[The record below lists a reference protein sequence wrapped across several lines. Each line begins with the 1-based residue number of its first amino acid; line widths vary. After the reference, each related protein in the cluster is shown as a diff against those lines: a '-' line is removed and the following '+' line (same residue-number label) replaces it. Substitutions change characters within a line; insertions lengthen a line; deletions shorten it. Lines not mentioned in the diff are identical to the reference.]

1 MLEVLCPPHAS
12 EGTYRGREFGL
23 YVPMEP
29 SRMLVSGAGDVEKA
43 VVKLI
48 IGERRRGRD
57 PKLLGELAKLI
68 EPEADAK

>member
-1 MLEVLCPPHAS
+1 
-12 EGTYRGREFGL
+12 
-23 YVPMEP
+23 
-29 SRMLVSGAGDVEKA
+29 MLVSGAGDVEKA